1 MASWEHMLLS
11 RIIREGK
18 IQEVLQ
24 WGIGYEDFLTSEGRA
39 MFQHLLGYFQMPDTS
54 GAVLGPYALQAQY
67 PTFHLVDD
75 HSMTTDALCVEVRRN
90 RIRSELNELLISTAD
105 LMTAD
110 TQQAVNRLHTGVNY
124 LQNLGTAKRTDVFA
138 SEAFGRIMQN
148 YSLKEQGVDMS
159 ICSWPWEPLQEATGG
174 LERDDYVVLYG
185 RPKSMKSWVL
195 AALVAH
201 AFEMGKK
208 ILIYTKEMTADNIFM
223 RIGAVMAQIRYH
235 EFRRARLTLEEKY
248 SIQTVWRMVHMLQA
262 TQPMVCLSGKDAG
275 DGGDTVPWLRSKIEL
290 HKPDIV
296 FVDGLYLMSDMRGSA
311 KQKDHARVQNIS
323 RDVRRVIL
331 DTGVPIICT
340 LQANRQAAKNEEA
353 NLDEIAFSD
362 AIGQDAT
369 LAMRVI
375 NEKAQPTIAMLV
387 GGSREFELDGFRIYG
402 IPAINFNYYGPL
414 STAEALRAAANDTRD
429 SDSSTNGST
438 KKQKQQAQKKDPSP
452 QEVKDAAL
460 EQWSNKRQKFS

>member
-1 MASWEHMLLS
+1 MLLS
-11 RIIREGK
+11 RIIREGS
-18 IQEVLQ
+18 IQPILQ
-24 WGIGYEDFLTSEGRA
+24 WGIGYEDFLSSEGRA
-39 MFQHLLGYFQMPDTS
+39 MFQHLVGYFQMPETS
-54 GAVLGPYALQAQY
+54 GAVLGPHALQAQY

-75 HSMTTDALCVEVRRN
+75 HSMTTDALCVEVRKN
-90 RIRSELNELLISTAD
+90 RMKSVLNELLISSSDLAD
-105 LMTAD
+105 ID
-110 TQQAVNRLHTGVNY
+110 PQQAVNRLHTGVNY

-148 YSLKEQGVDMS
+148 YSMKEQGIDMS
-159 ICSWPWEPLQEATGG
+159 ICSWPWAPLQEATGG
-174 LERDDYVVLYG
+174 LEKDDYVVLYG
-185 RPKSMKSWVL
+185 RPKSMKSWAL
-195 AALVAH
+195 AAIIGH
-201 AFEMGKK
+201 AFEMRKK
-208 ILIYTKEMTADNIFM
+208 VLIYTKEMTADNIFM
-223 RIGAVMAQIRYH
+223 RIGAVMAKIRYH
-235 EFRRARLTLEEKY
+235 EFRRARLSFEEKTA
-248 SIQTVWRMVHMLQA
+248 IQTIWRMVHLLQP

-290 HKPDIV
+290 HKPDIA
-296 FVDGLYLMSDMRGSA
+296 FIDGLYLMSDMRGSA

-323 RDVRRVIL
+323 RDVRRTIL

-402 IPAINFNYYGPL
+402 IPAINFDYYGPL
-414 STAEALRAAANDTRD
+414 SGAEAVRAAVNDTRD
-429 SDSSTNGST
+429 SDTGVDANGN
-438 KKQKQQAQKKDPSP
+438 KKPKRVQKAQKKGEPTPEDRLDSDI
-452 QEVKDAAL
+452 Q
-460 EQWSNKRQKFS
+460 QWKNRRQSMK